1 MCKALV
7 SDIFFFASYKLEINV
22 FVLFEKNLEKE
33 RKVSV
38 LPSSPDISMLL
49 KSVVNFTS
57 SSYLTY
63 Q

>member
-49 KSVVNFTS
+49 KSVVNFKS